1 MKLGIQNHMPEPSLL
16 NTISVLDTFGVERSR
31 KAVHDWVQKA
41 DLQPVSGKAPNQV
54 AVDETV
60 IRINDHQLWLYA
72 AANPQTNEILHLRLF
87 STTTTALT
95 EIFLKELRQ
104 KHDVETA
111 VFLVDGAKHLQ
122 AALQRAGL
130 RFQTERHG
138 NRNPVERIF
147 REVKRR
153 TSSFSNCFNLVN
165 ERPNAGVAV
174 EVNRLTGL
182 DSRRVPSLAVNQHL
196 PVGVHVSTP
205 AQVARVGAGLHGS
218 VGRATGF
225 DGHVALYLL
234 LVLATT
240 RLHIVAL

>member
-1 MKLGIQNHMPEPSLL
+1 MPEIARLSGSTDWIDLDFVERERTPERAMKLGIQMHVAGLSLS
-16 NTISVLDTFGVERSR
+16 NTISILDNLGVQRSR
-31 KAVHDWVQKA
+31 KAIHDWVQKA
-41 DLQPVSGKAPNQV
+41 DLQPVSGKSPNQI

-60 IRINDHQLWLYA
+60 IRINDQQFWLYA

-111 VFLVDGAKHLQ
+111 VFLVDGAKHLR

-138 NRNPVERIF
+138 NRNAVERIF

-153 TSSFSNCFNLVN
+153 TSSFSNCFSHVEPKTAENWLQSFARWHN
-165 ERPNAGVAV
+165 APN
-174 EVNRLTGL
+174 
-182 DSRRVPSLAVNQHL
+182 
-196 PVGVHVSTP
+196 
-205 AQVARVGAGLHGS
+205 
-218 VGRATGF
+218 
-225 DGHVALYLL
+225 
-234 LVLATT
+234 
-240 RLHIVAL
+240 